1 MIMIKMIFIFVFM
14 IKSEGD
20 IREDDGFGMF
30 IVMKVFVI
38 MLINLIINDVI
49 LCWSLHSS
57 LYYYYCLNLFYLLFL
72 I

>member
-49 LCWSLHSS
+49 LC
-57 LYYYYCLNLFYLLFL
+57 
-72 I
+72 